1 MILKP
6 GKVLIFALIPLM
18 LAGCASPPRFE
29 VRPSNSPK
37 PSPSVSLAPIPTQAA
52 TAPVISKIVVSAQEI
67 TVLFKV
73 PVGSQESILFSSDPR
88 VAKEALDK
96 IFGTSGVEVHVK
108 GNETCK
114 SDITEYK
121 WDNFMMVTRDT
132 PTPGAGY
139 DYSVVVTQASTLVPS
154 PQIESVNKVRVGLS
168 KDDLTPLVSGA
179 HINEYT
185 DPTNNITYGSV
196 ILDRTLGAVN
206 DEALAGEYAVIGSLQ
221 NDTLV
226 SLAGPLPIYGDC

>member
-1 MILKP
+1 MIIKP
-6 GKVLIFALIPLM
+6 GKILVFALIPLM
-18 LAGCASPPRFE
+18 LAGCSAPPKFE
-29 VRPSNSPK
+29 ARQSNSPK
-37 PSPSVSLAPIPTQAA
+37 PSPSVSSAPTPVAP
-52 TAPVISKIVVSAQEI
+52 APVISKIVVSSQEI
-67 TVLFKV
+67 TVLFKE
-73 PVGSQESILFSSDPR
+73 PVGSQESILFSLEPR

-96 IFGTSGVEVHVK
+96 VFGVSGVEVHVK

-121 WDNFMMVTRDT
+121 WDNFMMVAKDA
-132 PTPGAGY
+132 PTPGARY
-139 DYSVVVTQASTLVPS
+139 DYSVVVTQPSTSVSS

-206 DEALAGEYAVIGSLQ
+206 DEALVGEYAVIGSLQ